1 MSYMEL
7 HGPYMSWRVD
17 QIQLP
22 WRSSLGCLHHLSNQ
36 LGVSSG
42 TNPLEIFKELF
53 YSIDSID

>member
-22 WRSSLGCLHHLSNQ
+22 WGSPLGCYTICLIS
-36 LGVSSG
+36 
-42 TNPLEIFKELF
+42 LESVVE
-53 YSIDSID
+53 